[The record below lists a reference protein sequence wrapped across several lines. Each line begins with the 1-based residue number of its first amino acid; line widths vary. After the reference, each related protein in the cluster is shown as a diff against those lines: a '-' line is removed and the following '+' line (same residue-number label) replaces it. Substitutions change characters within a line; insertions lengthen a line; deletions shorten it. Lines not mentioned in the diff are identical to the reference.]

1 MLYYF
6 AIKEA
11 ALNELLLFLFSYY
24 LSVFLLLNNR
34 STIAT
39 KAPRAVAV
47 IVVITFAVSP
57 VSTTE
62 SDFESGFKFGFEP

>member
-1 MLYYF
+1 LLYYF

-34 STIAT
+34 SAIAT

-47 IVVITFAVSP
+47 IVVITFAVSIW
-57 VSTTE
+57 
-62 SDFESGFKFGFEP
+62 F